1 MIYSFQV
8 FEISD
13 ESLEYKHTLIN
24 EASSSTNSIST
35 LCGYLS
41 QMSSIVVSCSSVN
54 FTLWFI
60 ENGTKRRKVKAQMKR
75 ICEVK
80 IEEDES
86 DISEDE
92 ENLSKE
98 DNLSKDDNGEEDET
112 EKKTNRCNLQ

>member
-41 QMSSIVVSCSSVN
+41 QASSIVVSCSSVN

-92 ENLSKE
+92 EKEDNLSKE
-98 DNLSKDDNGEEDET
+98 DNDEEDET

>member
-1 MIYSFQV
+1 MIYPLQV

-41 QMSSIVVSCSSVN
+41 QTSSTVVSCSSVN

-92 ENLSKE
+92 EKEDNLSKE
-98 DNLSKDDNGEEDET
+98 DNDEEDET